1 MKNLHLRDHLF
12 AITVHGGIL
21 LAIFLLVLATSC
33 KEEPPPPEP
42 DPVGDF
48 FEELMDALDLDGAE
62 SISVIAVDNNS
73 TADSSIQRQVFQ
85 EIQTELD
92 KLETLTIREFP
103 TSFLE
108 EQYAEMGITP
118 SDGISPDDA
127 VDLASELTA
136 DALLYASIESSAPDV
151 HMKLYSGESGAVI
164 FAETLEA
171 WPLPVSREQ
180 DDGMSLPGIPEE
192 EALPEESETTE
203 ESESSDD
210 TG

>member
-21 LAIFLLVLATSC
+21 LAIFILVLATSC

-73 TADSSIQRQVFQ
+73 IADSSIQRQVFQ
-85 EIQTELD
+85 EIQTELH
-92 KLETLTIREFP
+92 KLETMTIREFP
-103 TSFLE
+103 VSFLE
-108 EQYAEMGITP
+108 EQFTEMGITP

-127 VDLASELTA
+127 IDLASDLNT

-151 HMKLYSGESGAVI
+151 HMKLYSGESGTLI

-171 WPLPVSREQ
+171 WPLSVSRDENSEM
-180 DDGMSLPGIPEE
+180 DLFSTPDE
-192 EALPEESETTE
+192 EALPEESESTE

>member
-1 MKNLHLRDHLF
+1 VRNLHLRDHLF

-21 LAIFLLVLATSC
+21 LAIFILVIATSC

-103 TSFLE
+103 MSFLE
-108 EQYAEMGITP
+108 ERYAEMGIMP

-127 VDLASELTA
+127 VELASELNA

-171 WPLPVSREQ
+171 WPLSVSRDADSDMDLFSTPVE
-180 DDGMSLPGIPEE
+180 GALPG
-192 EALPEESETTE
+192 ESEMTE
-203 ESESSDD
+203 EPESTDD